1 MEMSRKSFL
10 SSFSIRSAQ
19 IKEAAIVLLFILI
32 FILASVF
39 VEDFFDSS
47 NIINVVRQI
56 SFLAI
61 IGLGQ
66 FFVILIGG
74 IDMSVGSTIGLVSIV
89 LANLM
94 GVHQYPIY
102 LAIII
107 VLLLALFIGFVNGLL
122 SVYGHVTPFI
132 ATLITMII
140 IKGVNYLYSNG
151 IPISGLPSE
160 FNFLGAGYV
169 GPIPFPII
177 VLLFIGVLCY
187 ILTTNTKVGRSLY
200 AVGGNL
206 EASKLSG
213 ININK
218 IRIYAFMLSSFLA
231 GIGAILIT
239 SRTMSGQPA
248 IGESMLF
255 DIITIV
261 VLGGTSLT
269 GGRGKVVG
277 VIIAALI
284 LGVIDNVMVLKGI
297 HTYWQQVVKGVILA
311 VVVLIDSHSKKNA

>member
-1 MEMSRKSFL
+1 MEVSKKNFT
-10 SSFSIRSAQ
+10 SSFASQSTK
-19 IKEAAIVLLFILI
+19 IKEAAILLLFILM
-32 FILASVF
+32 FLFASIF
-39 VEDFFDSS
+39 VEGFFDSS
-47 NIINVVRQI
+47 NIINLVRQI

-74 IDMSVGSTIGLVSIV
+74 IDMSVGASIGLVSIV
-89 LANLM
+89 LASLM
-94 GVHQYPIY
+94 SVHQLPIFVS
-102 LAIII
+102 III
-107 VLLLALFIGFVNGLL
+107 VLMLALFIGFVNGLIA
-122 SVYGHVTPFI
+122 VYGHVTPFI

-140 IKGVNYLYSNG
+140 ITGINLLFSNG
-151 IPISGLPSE
+151 IPISGLPAG
-160 FNFLGAGYV
+160 FNFLGAGYI

-177 VLLFIGVLCY
+177 VLFIAGLLCY
-187 ILTTNTKVGRSLY
+187 ILTTNMKLGRSFY

-213 ININK
+213 INVNK

-231 GIGAILIT
+231 GVGAVLIT
-239 SRTMSGQPA
+239 SRTMSGQPT

-261 VLGGTSLT
+261 VLGGTSLA
-269 GGRGKVVG
+269 GGRGKVIG

-284 LGVIDNVMVLKGI
+284 LGIIDNVMVLTGI
-297 HTYWQQVVKGVILA
+297 DAYWQQVVKGIILGIVVI
-311 VVVLIDSHSKKNA
+311 IDSYTRKNS

>member
-1 MEMSRKSFL
+1 MEATKKNNLISL
-10 SSFSIRSAQ
+10 SISSSKV
-19 IKEAAIVLLFILI
+19 KEAAIVLLFIVM

-39 VEDFFDSS
+39 VDDFFNSS
-47 NIINVVRQI
+47 NIINLVRQI

-74 IDMSVGSTIGLVSIV
+74 IDMSVGSTVGLVSIV

-94 GVHQYPIY
+94 SVHQYPVFM
-102 LAIII
+102 AIII
-107 VLLLALFIGFVNGLL
+107 VLLLALFIGFINGLI

-177 VLLFIGVLCY
+177 VLIIVGILCY
-187 ILTTNTKVGRSLY
+187 VLTTNMKIGRSFY

-213 ININK
+213 INVNK

-277 VIIAALI
+277 VIFAALI
-284 LGVIDNVMVLKGI
+284 LGIIDNVMVLKGI
-297 HTYWQQVVKGVILA
+297 DAYWQQVVKGLILA
-311 VVVLIDSHSKKNA
+311 IVVLIDSHSKKDS

>member
-1 MEMSRKSFL
+1 MEATKKNVL
-10 SSFSIRSAQ
+10 SSFSISSSK
-19 IKEAAIVLLFILI
+19 IKEAAIVLLFIVM

-39 VEDFFDSS
+39 VDDFFNSS
-47 NIINVVRQI
+47 NIINLVRQI

-74 IDMSVGSTIGLVSIV
+74 IDMSVGSTVGLVSIV

-94 GVHQYPIY
+94 SVHQYPIFV
-102 LAIII
+102 AIII
-107 VLLLALFIGFVNGLL
+107 VLLLALFIGFVNGLI

-177 VLLFIGVLCY
+177 VLVVIGILCY
-187 ILTTNTKVGRSLY
+187 VLTTNMKVGRSFY

-213 ININK
+213 INVNK

-231 GIGAILIT
+231 GVGAILIT

-277 VIIAALI
+277 VIFAALI
-284 LGVIDNVMVLKGI
+284 LGIIDNVMVLKGI
-297 HTYWQQVVKGVILA
+297 DAYWQQVVKGVILA
-311 VVVLIDSHSKKNA
+311 IVVLIDSHSKKNS

>member
-1 MEMSRKSFL
+1 LFANQTSK
-10 SSFSIRSAQ
+10 
-19 IKEAAIVLLFILI
+19 IKEAAIVLLFILMFI
-32 FILASVF
+32 FASIF
-39 VEDFFDSS
+39 VEGFLNQD
-47 NIINVVRQI
+47 NIINLFRQI

-74 IDMSVGSTIGLVSIV
+74 IDMSVGASIGLVSIV
-89 LANLM
+89 LAKLM
-94 GVHQYPIY
+94 SVYQLPIFV
-102 LAIII
+102 AIII
-107 VLLLALFIGFVNGLL
+107 VLLLALIIGFINGLI

-140 IKGVNYLYSNG
+140 ITGVNLLFSNG

-160 FNFLGAGYV
+160 FNFLGAGYI
-169 GPIPFPII
+169 GPIPFPIVI
-177 VLLFIGVLCY
+177 LILDGLVTYV
-187 ILTTNTKVGRSLY
+187 LTTNMKLGRSLY

-213 ININK
+213 INVNK

-231 GIGAILIT
+231 GVGAVLVT
-239 SRTMSGQPA
+239 SRTMSGQPT

-255 DIITIV
+255 DIITVV
-261 VLGGTSLT
+261 VLGGTSLA
-269 GGRGKVVG
+269 GGRGKVIG

-284 LGVIDNVMVLKGI
+284 LGIIDNVM
-297 HTYWQQVVKGVILA
+297 
-311 VVVLIDSHSKKNA
+311 

>member
-1 MEMSRKSFL
+1 MEATKKVFL
-10 SSFSIRSAQ
+10 SSFSNTSLRM
-19 IKEAAIVLLFILI
+19 KEAAILLLFIVM

-39 VEDFFDSS
+39 VDDFFNSS
-47 NIINVVRQI
+47 NIINLVRQI

-74 IDMSVGSTIGLVSIV
+74 IDMSVGATVGLVSIV

-94 GVHQYPIY
+94 SVHQYSIFV
-102 LAIII
+102 AITI
-107 VLLLALFIGFVNGLL
+107 VLVIALLIGFINGLI

-140 IKGVNYLYSNG
+140 ITGVNYLYSNG

-177 VLLFIGVLCY
+177 VLFVIGLLCY
-187 ILTTNTKVGRSLY
+187 ILTTNMKVGRSFY

-213 ININK
+213 INVNK
-218 IRIYAFMLSSFLA
+218 IRIYAFMLSSLLA
-231 GIGAILIT
+231 GVGAVLIT

-269 GGRGKVVG
+269 GGRGKVIG
-277 VIIAALI
+277 VIVAALI
-284 LGVIDNVMVLKGI
+284 LGIIDNVMVLTGI
-297 HTYWQQVVKGVILA
+297 DAYWQQVVKGVILGI
-311 VVVLIDSHSKKNA
+311 VVLIDSHSKKNS

>member
-1 MEMSRKSFL
+1 MEMSKKGFL

-177 VLLFIGVLCY
+177 VLFFIGVLCY

-311 VVVLIDSHSKKNA
+311 IVVLIDSHSKKNA

>member
-1 MEMSRKSFL
+1 MEVSKKRIWPLFANQTSK
-10 SSFSIRSAQ
+10 
-19 IKEAAIVLLFILI
+19 IKEAAIVLLFILMFI
-32 FILASVF
+32 FASIF
-39 VEDFFDSS
+39 VEGFLNQD
-47 NIINVVRQI
+47 NIINLVRQI

-74 IDMSVGSTIGLVSIV
+74 IDMSVGASIGLVSIV
-89 LANLM
+89 LAKLM
-94 GVHQYPIY
+94 SVYQLPIFV
-102 LAIII
+102 AIII
-107 VLLLALFIGFVNGLL
+107 VLLLALIIGFINGLI

-140 IKGVNYLYSNG
+140 ITGVNLLFSNG

-160 FNFLGAGYV
+160 FNFLGAGYI
-169 GPIPFPII
+169 GPIPFPIVI
-177 VLLFIGVLCY
+177 LILVGLVTY
-187 ILTTNTKVGRSLY
+187 VLTTNMKLGRSLY

-213 ININK
+213 INVNK

-231 GIGAILIT
+231 GVGAVLVT
-239 SRTMSGQPA
+239 SRTMSGQPT

-255 DIITIV
+255 DIITVV
-261 VLGGTSLT
+261 VLGGTSLA
-269 GGRGKVVG
+269 GGRGKVIG

-284 LGVIDNVMVLKGI
+284 LGIIDNVMVLTGI
-297 HTYWQQVVKGVILA
+297 DAYWQQIVKGIILGIVVI
-311 VVVLIDSHSKKNA
+311 IDSHSRKDS

>member
-1 MEMSRKSFL
+1 MEAVKRNFILKSIYN
-10 SSFSIRSAQ
+10 SSK
-19 IKEAAIVLLFILI
+19 IKEGAIILLFILM

-39 VEDFFDSS
+39 VEDFFNSN
-47 NIINVVRQI
+47 NIINLVRQI

-74 IDMSVGSTIGLVSIV
+74 IDMSVGSTIGLVSILLADLMSSYQLPIALAITIV
-89 LANLM
+89 LAVTVVV
-94 GVHQYPIY
+94 GW
-102 LAIII
+102 
-107 VLLLALFIGFVNGLL
+107 VNGLI

-140 IKGVNYLYSNG
+140 IKGFNFLYSNG
-151 IPISGLPSE
+151 IPISGLPRE

-177 VLLFIGVLCY
+177 IMILIGAICYVLTMKTSI
-187 ILTTNTKVGRSLY
+187 GRSLY

-206 EASKLSG
+206 EATKLSG
-213 ININK
+213 INTNR
-218 IRIYAFMLSSFLA
+218 IRIFAFILSSFLA

-248 IGESMLF
+248 IGEAMLF

-269 GGRGKVVG
+269 GGRGRVVG
-277 VIIAALI
+277 VIFAALI
-284 LGVIDNVMVLKGI
+284 LGIIDNVMVLKGI
-297 HTYWQQVVKGVILA
+297 DAYWQQVVKGVILA
-311 VVVLIDSHSKKNA
+311 IVVLIDAHSKKE

>member
-1 MEMSRKSFL
+1 MEIAKKNLS
-10 SSFSIRSAQ
+10 SSFSFNSSK
-19 IKEAAIVLLFILI
+19 IKEAAILLLFILMFAIASI
-32 FILASVF
+32 FVD
-39 VEDFFDSS
+39 DFLNSS
-47 NIINVVRQI
+47 NVINLVRQI

-74 IDMSVGSTIGLVSIV
+74 IDMSVGSTVGLVSII
-89 LANLM
+89 LASLM
-94 GVHQYPIY
+94 SVHELSISVSI
-102 LAIII
+102 LI
-107 VLLLALFIGFVNGLL
+107 VLLIALSIGFLNGVL

-160 FNFLGAGYV
+160 FNFLGAGYI

-177 VLLFIGVLCY
+177 VLIIVGIVCY
-187 ILTTNTKVGRSLY
+187 IITTNMKVGRSFY

-213 ININK
+213 INVNK
-218 IRIYAFMLSSFLA
+218 IRIYAFMFSSFLA
-231 GIGAILIT
+231 GVGAILIT

-284 LGVIDNVMVLKGI
+284 LGVIDNVMILKGI
-297 HTYWQQVVKGVILA
+297 DAYWQQVVKGIILA
-311 VVVLIDSHSKKNA
+311 VVVLIDSHSKKNS

>member
-1 MEMSRKSFL
+1 M
-10 SSFSIRSAQ
+10 
-19 IKEAAIVLLFILI
+19 

-39 VEDFFDSS
+39 VDDFFNSS
-47 NIINVVRQI
+47 NIINLVRQI

-74 IDMSVGSTIGLVSIV
+74 IDMSVGATVGLVSIV

-94 GVHQYPIY
+94 SVHQYSIFV
-102 LAIII
+102 AITI
-107 VLLLALFIGFVNGLL
+107 VLVIALLIGFINGLI

-140 IKGVNYLYSNG
+140 ITGVNYLYSNG

-177 VLLFIGVLCY
+177 VLFVIGLLCY
-187 ILTTNTKVGRSLY
+187 ILTTNMKVGRSFY

-213 ININK
+213 INVNK
-218 IRIYAFMLSSFLA
+218 IRIYAFMLSSLLA
-231 GIGAILIT
+231 GVGAVLIT

-269 GGRGKVVG
+269 GGRGKVIG
-277 VIIAALI
+277 VIVAALI
-284 LGVIDNVMVLKGI
+284 LGIIDNVMVLTGI
-297 HTYWQQVVKGVILA
+297 DAYWQQVVKGVILGI
-311 VVVLIDSHSKKNA
+311 VVLIDSHSKKNS

>member
-1 MEMSRKSFL
+1 MEATKKMFL
-10 SSFSIRSAQ
+10 SSFSNTSLRM
-19 IKEAAIVLLFILI
+19 KEAAILLLFIVM

-39 VEDFFDSS
+39 VDDFFNSS
-47 NIINVVRQI
+47 NIINLVRQI

-74 IDMSVGSTIGLVSIV
+74 IDMSVGATVGLVSIV

-94 GVHQYPIY
+94 SVHQYSIFV
-102 LAIII
+102 AITI
-107 VLLLALFIGFVNGLL
+107 VLVIALLIGFINGLI

-140 IKGVNYLYSNG
+140 ITGVNYLYSNG
-151 IPISGLPSE
+151 IPISGLPSG

-177 VLLFIGVLCY
+177 VLFVIGLLCY
-187 ILTTNTKVGRSLY
+187 ILTTNMKVGRSFY

-213 ININK
+213 INVNK
-218 IRIYAFMLSSFLA
+218 IRIYAFMLSSLLA
-231 GIGAILIT
+231 GVGAVLIT

-269 GGRGKVVG
+269 GGRGKVIG
-277 VIIAALI
+277 VIVAALI
-284 LGVIDNVMVLKGI
+284 LGIIDNVMVLTGI
-297 HTYWQQVVKGVILA
+297 DAYWQQVVKGVILGI
-311 VVVLIDSHSKKNA
+311 VVLIDSHSKKNS